1 MYILLIIFHMVVCL
15 ILISVILLQAGK
27 GGGLTETFS
36 GGDGNQ
42 SILGT
47 QAPVILKKA
56 TTGAAI
62 AFLVTSLVL
71 GMVTAMRGRSLLQ
84 GMRLPATG
92 QSATEEKASPFKS
105 DKVSSD
111 SKTVESKGSEVV
123 PKNNTAS
130 GAKPVVK

>member
-36 GGDGNQ
+36 GEGTQ
-42 SILGT
+42 SVLGT

-56 TTGAAI
+56 TMGAAI

-71 GMVTAMRGRSLLQ
+71 GMVTSRRGRSLLQ
-84 GMRLPATG
+84 GMRLPAAG
-92 QSATEEKASPFKS
+92 QTAPEEKASPFSS

-111 SKTVESKGSEVV
+111 SKVTESKGSEVM
-123 PKNNTAS
+123 PNNNTAS